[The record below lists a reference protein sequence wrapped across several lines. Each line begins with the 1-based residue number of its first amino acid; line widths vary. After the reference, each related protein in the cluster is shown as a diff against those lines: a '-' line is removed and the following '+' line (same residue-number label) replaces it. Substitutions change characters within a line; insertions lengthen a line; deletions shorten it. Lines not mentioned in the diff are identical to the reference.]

1 MYKNMIIMNKKMT
14 YLSIIGVVPLLLIV
28 ASPSLLV
35 PSEAVNTSVFDG
47 GGAQVTYQYGIRENT
62 VVCGDHLCNP
72 SHTVSAVNPEM
83 VKTNVSTAPAHMPT
97 VEIKSAHNY
106 LAHEKNAYIVTLRVA
121 AGDANLAN
129 IIVSV
134 SSDVGG
140 NGGVITSLFADKS
153 SVLVVRMQAMDPAS
167 IHASISGFHIRDD
180 AGTG

>member
-1 MYKNMIIMNKKMT
+1 MNRKIT
-14 YLSIIGVVPLLLIV
+14 YLGILGVIPLLLIV
-28 ASPSLLV
+28 AGPSLLN
-35 PSEAVNTSVFDG
+35 SADASDI
-47 GGAQVTYQYGIRENT
+47 QVTYQYGIRENT

-72 SHTVSAVNPEM
+72 SHTVTAVNPD
-83 VKTNVSTAPAHMPT
+83 NVQTGVTTVPAHMPT

-121 AGDANLAN
+121 AGDTNLSN